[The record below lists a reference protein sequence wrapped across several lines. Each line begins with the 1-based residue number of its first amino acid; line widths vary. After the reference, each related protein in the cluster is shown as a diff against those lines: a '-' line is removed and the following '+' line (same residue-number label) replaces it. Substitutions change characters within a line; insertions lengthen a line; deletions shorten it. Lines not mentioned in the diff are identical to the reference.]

1 MLQDLTFKRSDDDG
15 HEEEDA
21 VASWGLSKLPF
32 VWENCHL
39 TEMEMVLSQEFTIS
53 SDFWHSALTTLP
65 VRQDADDNESF

>member
-21 VASWGLSKLPF
+21 VASWGLSKMPL
-32 VWENCHL
+32 VWENCQP
-39 TEMEMVLSQEFTIS
+39 TEMVLSQEFTIS
-53 SDFWHSALTTLP
+53 TDFWHSALTTLP